1 MARMIRGSNL
11 VYRTAKPLPR
21 YRGVAPLR
29 RSEGGSFTP
38 IPEWRH
44 YADPDMA
51 PLGRSLTSWGMIRL
65 SLELSLRMYLE

>member
-51 PLGRSLTSWGMIRL
+51 PLGRSLTWGDHSR
-65 SLELSLRMYLE
+65 